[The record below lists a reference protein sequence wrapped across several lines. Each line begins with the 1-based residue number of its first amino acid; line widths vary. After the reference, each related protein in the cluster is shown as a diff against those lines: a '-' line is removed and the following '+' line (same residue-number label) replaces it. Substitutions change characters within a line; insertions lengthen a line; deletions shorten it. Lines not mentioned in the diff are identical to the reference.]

1 MNLPH
6 SSDEKRAE
14 QELALRAGI
23 EAAQEQLKMAV
34 QAAGMGVW
42 RVDIATNKHTTI
54 QGSGPISGLDPAIY
68 PTTIEAF
75 FALVHPDDRDAVNQS
90 VQRSFTTGNYKA
102 EFRIVLPDGTVRW
115 VSARG
120 QCLRDPSG
128 KPLVLTGVD
137 LDITERK
144 RAEEALQHEQI
155 FTRAILDSVPGLLY
169 VYDAGGR
176 LVRWNKQHEE
186 ITGYTAPELA
196 RMNIFDWFQGD
207 ETSTEKIQAAVRKVF
222 QDGFADVEAH
232 LQTRHGRKFFY
243 FTGVRLDLDGKSYL
257 AGIGI
262 DISARQRLEE
272 QFRQAQKMEAIGQ
285 LAGGVAHDFNNLLTV
300 VQGNASL
307 LLDARHLSESEV
319 GLIRQITGAA
329 ERGAGLTRQL
339 LLFGRKQ
346 MLQPFSVSLND
357 VVSNM
362 MKMLQRILGEDITLD
377 SFFGADLP
385 AVRVDLSMIEQIIL
399 NLAVNARDAMPRGGS
414 LQIATSTQTIDE
426 QKVVSDADLAPG
438 TYVCLEVSD
447 SGCGIAP
454 EHRRHIFEP
463 FFTTKAVGKGTGLGL
478 ATVYSIVKQHR
489 GAIEVQTEVDKG
501 TTFRI
506 YLPAD
511 PAAAAA
517 PKSSSPELQLPKGNE
532 TILVVEDEQP
542 VRLLVSNQLQ
552 RIGYTVLGAPT
563 GPAALEIWKENKDRI
578 HLLLTD
584 MIMPGGMTGR
594 ELAERLRTEKPLL
607 KVIYTSGYS
616 TEVLDKA
623 ASLIEGFN
631 FLQKPYQSAKLAH
644 AVRDCLDEAQ
654 A

>member
-1 MNLPH
+1 MNLPD
-6 SSDEKRAE
+6 SPDEKRVE

-23 EAAQEQLKMAV
+23 EAAEEQLKMAV

-42 RVDIATNKHTTI
+42 RVDIAANKHTTI
-54 QGSGPISGLDPAIY
+54 QGSGPVSGLSADIY
-68 PTTIEAF
+68 PHTVEQI
-75 FALVHPDDRDAVNQS
+75 FALIHPDDRESVNQS
-90 VQRSFTTGNYKA
+90 IQRAFETGQYKA
-102 EFRIVLPDGTVRW
+102 EFRIVRPDTTVRW

-120 QCLRDPSG
+120 RCLRDPSG

-137 LDITERK
+137 VDVTERK
-144 RAEEALQHEQI
+144 RAEEALVREQI
-155 FTRAILDSVPGLLY
+155 FTRAIFDSVPGLLY
-169 VYDAGGR
+169 VYEENGR

-186 ITGYTAPELA
+186 VTGYTAAELA
-196 RMNIFDWFQGD
+196 RMHLLDWFRGD
-207 ETSTEKIQAAVRKVF
+207 EASTAQIKAAVHKVF
-222 QDGFADVEAH
+222 SDGFGDAEAQ
-232 LQTRHGRKFFY
+232 LQTKHGPKYFY
-243 FTGVRLDLDGKSYL
+243 FTGVRLDIDGKTYL

-307 LLDARHLSESEV
+307 LLDTKHFSESDI

-346 MLQPFSVSLND
+346 MLQPFSVNLNA
-357 VVSNM
+357 VVGNM
-362 MKMLQRILGEDITLD
+362 AKMLHRILGEDITLESD
-377 SFFGADLP
+377 FDPDLP
-385 AVRVDLSMIEQIIL
+385 AIRVDVSMIEQIIL

-414 LQIATSTQTIDE
+414 LRVATSAQTIGPGE
-426 QKVVSDADLAPG
+426 LKALSDSDIAPG

-454 EHRRHIFEP
+454 EHRQHIFEP

-489 GAIEVQTEVDKG
+489 GAIEVNSELERG
-501 TTFRI
+501 TAFRI
-506 YLPAD
+506 YLPAEAIKAPELKND
-511 PAAAAA
+511 PAD
-517 PKSSSPELQLPKGNE
+517 PRFPKGSE

-552 RIGYTVLGAPT
+552 RFGYTVFGAAN
-563 GPAALEIWKENKDRI
+563 GPAALEIWNEHKDKI

-584 MIMPGGMTGR
+584 MVMPGGMTGR
-594 ELAERLRTEKPLL
+594 ELAEKLRIEKPLL

-616 TEVLDKA
+616 TEILGKA
-623 ASLIEGFN
+623 TTLVEGFN

-644 AVRDCLDEAQ
+644 AVRNCLDEG
-654 A
+654 